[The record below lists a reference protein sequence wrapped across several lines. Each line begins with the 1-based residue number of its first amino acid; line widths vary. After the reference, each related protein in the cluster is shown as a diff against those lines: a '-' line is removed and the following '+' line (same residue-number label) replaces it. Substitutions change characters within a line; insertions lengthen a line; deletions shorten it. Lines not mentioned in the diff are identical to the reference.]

1 MIRLRIT
8 NPRAWPLSILGL
20 LACSSQPEPG
30 KGQAGKAE
38 ASKIEPTKTE
48 AEPAPSEPT
57 EPAELGEL
65 PAIAPAGE
73 HPFSVLDMLEVDR
86 VSSPVLSPDGK
97 RVVYVVRETDMQAN
111 VGRTS
116 LWVTA
121 LDGSAPRVLDR
132 DAKGAS
138 GPAWSPDG
146 AHVYFLSS
154 RAGSSQ
160 VFRVGVD
167 SGSVEQITALPVA
180 VANLVLAPDG
190 SKLAV
195 SAELFPDCP
204 DLACTVERT
213 QAQSQDHT
221 TGVVYDRLFVR
232 HWDAW
237 KDHRRSQLLVA
248 STVPGTSTATIISKG
263 LDGDV
268 PSKPFGG
275 AEELAFAPDG
285 SGLVFTARDAAGG
298 SGESWSTNFDL
309 YWAPADG
316 SRAPT
321 KLTDNPAWDTHPRF
335 SPDGKQLAYLAMAR
349 PGYEADRFALMTI
362 DWTGS
367 GVGGQP
373 REVNPGWDR
382 SIASFEYAHD
392 GSRVFAK
399 AQQLGHEPLF
409 AITLVDGAVTTLVEQ
424 GTVADVAVGAE
435 RLVFTRHDLR
445 HPAELYTLPITGGDP
460 TQLSHHNDALMARV
474 RLGETEQFQ
483 FKGHGDETVYGY
495 LVRPVDFDPAKRYP
509 LAFLIHGGPQGSFG
523 DQFHFRWNPQA
534 YAGAGYAVV
543 MIDFHG
549 STGYGQAF
557 TDSIGRDWGGKPL
570 DDLQRGL
577 AHVLEQHPWID
588 GERVCALGASYGG
601 FMVNWIAGNWPD
613 RFRCLVNHDG
623 IFDQRSMYYA
633 TEELW
638 FPEWEQGGPEY
649 EHRDAYARFNPADHV
664 EKWRTPMLV
673 VHGSLDYRVGV
684 EQGLATFTALQRRG
698 IESRLLHFPD
708 ENHWVL
714 GPANLKLWHDEVLRW
729 LDAHLQAQPSS
740 D

>member
-1 MIRLRIT
+1 MTRLRIT
-8 NPRAWPLSILGL
+8 NSRACSLSLLGL
-20 LACSSQPEPG
+20 LACSPQRGPVVEN
-30 KGQAGKAE
+30 QTGKAKPSE
-38 ASKIEPTKTE
+38 IE
-48 AEPAPSEPT
+48 PSEPIAPAT
-57 EPAELGEL
+57 GEPAELGEL
-65 PAIAPAGE
+65 PAIAPAGA

-86 VSSPVLSPDGK
+86 VSSPTLSPDGK

-116 LWVTA
+116 LWLAA
-121 LDGSAPRVLDR
+121 LDGSAPVVLDR
-132 DAKGAS
+132 HAKGAS
-138 GPAWSPDG
+138 APQWSPDG
-146 AHVYFLSS
+146 AHIYFVSS

-160 VFRVGVD
+160 VFRVAVD
-167 SGSVEQITALPVA
+167 SRVVEQVTNLPVA

-195 SAELFPDCP
+195 SAELYPDCP

-213 QAQSQDHT
+213 QAQTDDHA
-221 TGVVYDRLFVR
+221 TGVVYDRMFVR
-232 HWDAW
+232 HWDTW
-237 KDHRRSQLLVA
+237 KDHKRSRLLVA
-248 STVPGTSTATIISKG
+248 ATTPGTTTATIIAPG

-275 AEELAFAPDG
+275 SEEFVFTPDG
-285 SGLVFTARDAAGG
+285 RSLVFTARDAG
-298 SGESWSTNFDL
+298 SGPGESWSTNFDL

-316 SRAPT
+316 SGSAA
-321 KLTDNPAWDTHPRF
+321 KLTQNPAWDTHPRF
-335 SPDGKQLAYLAMAR
+335 SPDGKQLAWLAMAR
-349 PGYEADRFALMTI
+349 PGYEADRFGLMSA
-362 DWTGS
+362 DWTGT
-367 GVGGQP
+367 GLAGEP
-373 REVNPGWDR
+373 RAINPSWDR
-382 SIASFEYAHD
+382 SIASFEYARD

-399 AQQLGHEPLF
+399 AQELGREPLF
-409 AITLVDGAVTTLVEQ
+409 AISLADGAVSTLVEQ
-424 GTVADVAVGAE
+424 GTVADVAIGAKHI
-435 RLVFTRHDLR
+435 VFTRHDLR
-445 HPAELYTLPITGGDP
+445 HPAELYMLPVSGGEP

-474 RLGETEQFQ
+474 GLGETEQFQ
-483 FKGHGDETVYGY
+483 FEGHGGDPVYGW
-495 LVRPVDFDPAKRYP
+495 LVKPANFDPAKRYP

-557 TDSIGRDWGGKPL
+557 TDAIARDWGGAPL

-577 AHVLEQHPWID
+577 AHVLEQHLWID

-623 IFDQRSMYYA
+623 IFDQRIMYYA

-649 EHRDAYARFNPADHV
+649 EHRDAYARFNPAEHV

-698 IESRLLHFPD
+698 IESRFLHFPD

-729 LDAHLQAQPSS
+729 LDAHLAAQQ
-740 D
+740 

>member
-1 MIRLRIT
+1 MIRPRIT
-8 NPRAWPLSILGL
+8 NPRAWPLSLLGL
-20 LACSSQPEPG
+20 LACSSQPAPG
-30 KGQAGKAE
+30 NAESGKAQP
-38 ASKIEPTKTE
+38 SKIEPDELDETT
-48 AEPAPSEPT
+48 P
-57 EPAELGEL
+57 PAELGEL

-86 VSSPVLSPDGK
+86 VSSPALSPDGK

-116 LWVTA
+116 LWIAT
-121 LDGSAPRVLDR
+121 LDGSEPRVLDR
-132 DAKGAS
+132 HAKGAS
-138 GPAWSPDG
+138 GPTWSPDG
-146 AHVYFLSS
+146 THVYFLSS

-160 VFRVGVD
+160 VFRVAID
-167 SGSVEQITALPVA
+167 SGSVEQVTALPVA

-204 DLACTVERT
+204 DLACTVERA
-213 QAQSQDHT
+213 QAHAADHT

-232 HWDAW
+232 HWDTW

-248 STVPGTSTATIISKG
+248 ATVPGTTTATIISKG
-263 LDGDV
+263 LDADV

-275 AEELAFAPDG
+275 PEEFAFTPDG
-285 SGLVFTARDAAGG
+285 SGLVFTARDAGGG
-298 SGESWSTNFDL
+298 SGEPWSTNFDL
-309 YWAPADG
+309 YWAPIDG

-321 KLTDNPAWDTHPRF
+321 KLTTNPAWDTHPRF
-335 SPDGKQLAYLAMAR
+335 SPDGKQLTYLAMAR
-349 PGYEADRFALMTI
+349 PGYEADRFGLMTV

-367 GVGGQP
+367 GFGGEP

-399 AQQLGHEPLF
+399 AQQLGREPLF
-409 AITLVDGAVTTLVEQ
+409 AITLADGAVTTVVEQ
-424 GTVADVAVGAE
+424 GTIADVAVGAE

-445 HPAELYTLPITGGDP
+445 HPAELYTLSITGAGGGDGGEQP
-460 TQLSHHNDALMARV
+460 TVLSHHNDALMARV
-474 RLGETEQFQ
+474 GLGETEQFQ
-483 FKGHGDETVYGY
+483 FEGHGGDTVYGW
-495 LVRPVDFDPAKRYP
+495 LVRPVGFDPAKRYP
-509 LAFLIHGGPQGSFG
+509 LAFLLHGGPQGSFG

-577 AHVLEQHPWID
+577 AHVLEQQPWID

-649 EHRDAYARFNPADHV
+649 EQRDAYARFNPADHV

-698 IESRLLHFPD
+698 IESRFLHFPD

-729 LDAHLQAQPSS
+729 LDAHLQVQP
-740 D
+740 